1 MKTLESE
8 VKNTMEEIKSR
19 LETAEEKISEIKDRN
34 RNCPK

>member
-8 VKNTMEEIKSR
+8 KKNTMEEIKR

-34 RNCPK
+34 RNCPR